1 MRRIHVTL
9 ITLLILICSTSL
21 EAQNKKIKTEGF
33 VFLRQ
38 VNDTVLTAYRGKI
51 KVNKKNFV
59 YIGEKNDVTVQ
70 NNQLLRTN
78 NFTIPIKYIEEIQL
92 LDKFYDGQQFFH
104 FKLGKE
110 FMKFSS
116 SDSKSIVD
124 FIKSLQK

>member
-1 MRRIHVTL
+1 L
-9 ITLLILICSTSL
+9 Q
-21 EAQNKKIKTEGF
+21 AQSKKIETEGF

-38 VNDTVLTAYRGKI
+38 VNDTALTAYHGKI

-78 NFTIPIKYIEEIQL
+78 NFTIPVESIKEIQL
-92 LDKFYDGQQFFH
+92 LDKYYDGQQFFH

-110 FMKFSS
+110 FMQFSS

-124 FIKSLQK
+124 FIKSIQK